1 MGFLATDL
9 VPIATTGPSTLIPTS
24 KDLQVKAFQVLRT
37 DTSATL
43 KAVLPADASIV
54 DVDLFGVAS
63 NAGTTATVS
72 IGTTSANANEIINAQ
87 DVKTAGGRIRPTTS
101 WSTNYP
107 NTQPVPLGADIQIF
121 AKYAETGTASSAGG
135 PYTVL
140 VYYVR

>member
-1 MGFLATDL
+1 MGFLATDF
-9 VPIATTGPSTLIPTS
+9 VPIGTNGPTTTVPVN
-24 KDLQVKAFQVLRT
+24 KDLVVKAFVVNRT

-54 DVDLFGVAS
+54 DVDLFGAAS

-72 IGTTSANANEIINAQ
+72 IGTSTTANEIINAQ

-107 NTQPVPLGADIQIF
+107 NTQPVPLSGDIQIF
-121 AKYAETGTASSAGG
+121 AKYAETGTASTSGG